1 MQSLFLVPFT
11 DIKSCCSFRNKK
23 NALCITCFTHKITMF
38 CILIYLDI
46 GRSEK
51 SVFMISFL
59 VIFLGE
65 REVFLKKK
73 KVLSGKTF
81 QNFEKIYRF

>member
-1 MQSLFLVPFT
+1 
-11 DIKSCCSFRNKK
+11 
-23 NALCITCFTHKITMF
+23 MF

-65 REVFLKKK
+65 REVFKKK
-73 KVLSGKTF
+73 KKKKSSV
-81 QNFEKIYRF
+81 EKLFRILRKFTDFRGFLLFPK